1 MHRLFLSS
9 EGIPVPAA
17 TKPIL
22 WSCRDI
28 LAPFRWTRGVV
39 VRVERDLFEPEVRG
53 IFRDEVF
60 ATMALCPGLRFE
72 LQTAYPRFYQAY
84 VRTIAEDRMEY
95 LTWRVSA
102 AAILRMLHRDREA
115 SGPGPEW
122 PLSNVVL
129 VD

>member
-1 MHRLFLSS
+1 MP
-9 EGIPVPAA
+9 EA

-22 WSCRDI
+22 WSCGDI
-28 LAPFRWTRGVV
+28 LAPFRWSHGAV
-39 VRVERDLFEPEVRG
+39 VRVEPDLFEPKVED

-72 LQTAYPRFYQAY
+72 LQTAHPRVHQDY

-102 AAILRMLHRDREA
+102 AAILRKLRRDHEA
-115 SGPGPEW
+115 TGPGPKW
-122 PLSNVVL
+122 PLRNVVL
-129 VD
+129 AD